1 VKNNLSPSAMIPDNQ
16 RLEEKIKIYDHLL
29 MLEMRS
35 NFLLRIA
42 LVFVT
47 GAFMLIFTLNILSW
61 IKV

>member
-1 VKNNLSPSAMIPDNQ
+1 MIPDNQ